1 MMYKKSYKSP
11 LGPIVITSDG
21 KYLTGL
27 WFEKTK
33 DDYKH
38 DKNLKEKDLNIFDE
52 LLDGLIF
59 ILVEQILNL
68 FPSIKFKI

>member
-27 WFEKTK
+27 WFEKNK
-33 DDYKH
+33 
-38 DKNLKEKDLNIFDE
+38 
-52 LLDGLIF
+52 G
-59 ILVEQILNL
+59 
-68 FPSIKFKI
+68 